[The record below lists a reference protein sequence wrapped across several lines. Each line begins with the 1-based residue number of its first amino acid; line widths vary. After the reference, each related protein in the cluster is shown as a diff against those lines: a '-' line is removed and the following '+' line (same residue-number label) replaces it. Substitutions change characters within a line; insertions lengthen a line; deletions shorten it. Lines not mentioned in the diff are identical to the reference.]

1 MKTRVS
7 VLGLGRMGA
16 ALARALIKAGH
27 PSTVWNRSPDKAQ
40 PLAAL
45 GATVAATVRDAISA
59 SDVII
64 VNVTDCAASQALLRD
79 PKVAETLRGKLI
91 VELSSGTPREA
102 REAARWME
110 TQGAL
115 YLDGAILATPDII
128 GSAAATILVSGP
140 LAAFTAHQETLAT
153 LGAVSHVGEDPG
165 TAAALEA
172 VGLSQL
178 WGGLFAAL
186 QAIAIA
192 EAEGIPLATLER
204 QWKEGVPV
212 IEGLVA
218 DLIKRASGKRFTA
231 DAETLSTVGVHAH
244 ALRHLADIS
253 RIHNLDPGLTRTYE
267 SRFERAIAA
276 GHLEDDFAA
285 MTQFTRAAPEAA
297 PKAAGGTRPS
307 AHT

>member
-7 VLGLGRMGA
+7 VLGLGRMGS

-27 PSTVWNRSPDKAQ
+27 PSNVWNRNPDKAQ

-45 GATVAATVRDAISA
+45 GATVPATVREAIA
-59 SDVII
+59 ESDIVI
-64 VNVTDCAASQALLRD
+64 VNVTDYAASQALLRD
-79 PKVAETLRGKLI
+79 PKMARTLRGKLI
-91 VELSSGTPREA
+91 VELSSGTPQEA
-102 REAARWME
+102 RDAARWME
-110 TQGAL
+110 AQGAA

-128 GSAAATILVSGP
+128 GSAAAMILVSGS

-186 QAIAIA
+186 HAIAIA
-192 EAEGIPLATLER
+192 EAEGIPSTTLER
-204 QWKEGVPV
+204 QWKDGVPV

-218 DLIKRASGKRFTA
+218 DLIKRAGSKRFAA

-244 ALRHLADIS
+244 ALRHLVDIS
-253 RIHNLDPGLTRTYE
+253 RIHNLDPDLTRTYE
-267 SRFERAIAA
+267 AHFGRAIAA

-285 MTQFTRAAPEAA
+285 MTLFTRIIPEAA
-297 PKAAGGTRPS
+297 PKGADGTRPS
-307 AHT
+307 ART

>member
-7 VLGLGRMGA
+7 VLGLGRMGS

-27 PSTVWNRSPDKAQ
+27 PSNVWNRSPDKAQ

-45 GATVAATVRDAISA
+45 GATVAAKPQDAVA
-59 SDVII
+59 GSDVVI
-64 VNVTDCAASQALLRD
+64 VNVTDYAVSRALLRD
-79 PKVAETLRGKLI
+79 AEVAAGLRGKLV

-102 REAARWME
+102 RDAARWAE
-110 TQGAL
+110 TQGAF

-128 GSAAATILVSGP
+128 GSDAATILVSGP
-140 LAAFTAHQETLAT
+140 LAAFTRHQETLAT
-153 LGAVSHVGEDPG
+153 LGNVRHVGEDPG

-186 QAIAIA
+186 HAIAIA
-192 EAEGIPLATLER
+192 EAEDIPFATLAQ
-204 QWKEGVPV
+204 QWQEGTPV
-212 IEGLVA
+212 IEGLVT
-218 DLIKRASGKRFTA
+218 DLIKRSAGKRFAA

-253 RIHNLDPGLTRTYE
+253 RLHDLDPGLTRTYE
-267 SRFERAIAA
+267 ARFERAIAA
-276 GHLEDDFAA
+276 GHLDDDFAA
-285 MTQFTRAAPEAA
+285 MTQFTKIAPEAA
-297 PKAAGGTRPS
+297 PRAAGGKRPS
-307 AHT
+307 THT